1 MRVTIKDIA
10 KKTGLSVSTVSL
22 VLNRKSDRISEKT
35 IQAVLRTAQEMHY
48 HPNRI
53 AVGLITKK
61 TQTLGLI
68 IPDIANAFFAE
79 IAKGAEAEC
88 QKQGYSLILCNTND
102 NPQKDVDYVNVLLDK
117 GVDGILFTMAVSSQ
131 VRKDLQCFHI
141 VRQAE
146 KPMILVDRAVQD
158 EGAEPAAPC
167 VSVDN
172 ELGGYLATKH
182 LLQFGHKKIGFISGP
197 MGEQSSQK
205 RLFGYIKALQECSVT
220 FDPTLIKVGDYHME
234 TGYRLSGELIAQGA
248 TAIFAGNDM
257 MAYGVYK
264 QAKER
269 HIPIPGGLSV
279 VGFDDLEFSQFMEVP
294 LTSMKQPAYEIGE
307 CAVQKIIGWIEHPEE
322 KPESVRFQPEL
333 MARDSSGGVPRKN
346 SLSGEG
352 MAENA
357 ENS

>member
-10 KKTGLSVSTVSL
+10 RNTGLSVSTVSL
-22 VLNRKSDRISEKT
+22 VLNRKSGRISEKT
-35 IQAVLRTAQEMHY
+35 IRKVMEAAEGMNY
-48 HPNRI
+48 HPNRL

-88 QKQGYSLILCNTND
+88 QKQDYSLILCNTND
-102 NPQKDVDYVNVLLDK
+102 NPQKDVDYANVLIDK

-131 VRKDLQCFHI
+131 VHKDSQCFEI
-141 VRQAE
+141 VKQAE

-158 EGAEPAAPC
+158 ESPEMSAPC
-167 VSVDN
+167 VGVDN

-182 LLQFGHKKIGFISGP
+182 LLGMGHGKIGYISGP

-205 RLFGYIKALQECSVT
+205 RLFGYIKALQEAGVT
-220 FDPTLIKVGDYHME
+220 FDPTFIKVGDYHME
-234 TGYRLSGELIAQGA
+234 TGYRLSGELIEQGVS
-248 TAIFAGNDM
+248 AIFAGNDM

-269 HIPIPGGLSV
+269 GIAIPRDLSV
-279 VGFDDLEFSQFMEVP
+279 VGFDDLQFSQFMEVP
-294 LTSMKQPAYEIGE
+294 LTSMRQPAYEIGE
-307 CAVQKIIGWIEHPEE
+307 CAVRKIISWIENPEE
-322 KPESVRFQPEL
+322 VPESVRFKPEL
-333 MARDSSGGVPRKN
+333 MARASSGKVPLTN
-346 SLSGEG
+346 SASKARPL
-352 MAENA
+352 ENA
-357 ENS
+357 EDS

>member
-10 KKTGLSVSTVSL
+10 RKTGLSISTVSL

-35 IQAVLRTAQEMHY
+35 IQKVLKTAQEMHY

-68 IPDIANAFFAE
+68 IPDIANAFFAD
-79 IAKGAEAEC
+79 IAKGAETEC

-102 NPQKDVDYVNVLLDK
+102 NPLKDVDYVNVLIDK

-131 VRKDLQCFHI
+131 VHKDLQCFHI
-141 VRQAE
+141 VQQAE

-158 EGAEPAAPC
+158 EDADSEVPC

-172 ELGGYLATKH
+172 ELGGYLATRH
-182 LLQFGHKKIGFISGP
+182 LLQLGHKKIGFISGP
-197 MGEQSSQK
+197 MGEQSAQN
-205 RLFGYIKALQECSVT
+205 RLFGYIKALQEGSVT
-220 FDPTLIKVGDYHME
+220 FDPTLIKVGDYHRE
-234 TGYRLSGELIAQGA
+234 TGYRLSGELIEQGV

-269 HIPIPGGLSV
+269 HLAIPEDLSV
-279 VGFDDLEFSQFMEVP
+279 VGFDDLEFSQLMEVP

-307 CAVQKIIGWIEHPEE
+307 CAVQKIIRWIEHPE
-322 KPESVRFQPEL
+322 KMPESMRFQPQLVVRE
-333 MARDSSGGVPRKN
+333 STGNTPPQKF
-346 SLSGEG
+346 SLKGRL
-352 MAENA
+352 AENA